1 MKRYMICISS
11 LLMCLF
17 LSIHA
22 NCMEQEKHK
31 HAVDSTGKRV
41 RWTPEEKADRMS
53 DKLDRRLN
61 LTKKQDADI
70 HAINTDIARRMD
82 AIKSNTSLQKKDK
95 MQQAKALNEERS
107 QRFKTVLTPEQYKKW
122 NDWEMKKKEQME
134 ARMDK
139 KQQKHSNT
147 AN

>member
-1 MKRYMICISS
+1 MICISS

-17 LSIHA
+17 LSVHA
-22 NCMEQEKHK
+22 NSMAQVKHN

-41 RWTPEEKADRMS
+41 RWTAEEKADRMS

-61 LTKKQDADI
+61 LTHQQDADI
-70 HAINTDIARRMD
+70 HTINTDITRRMD
-82 AIKSNTSLQKKDK
+82 AIKSNTTLSKKDK

-139 KQQKHSNT
+139 KQQKHN
-147 AN
+147 N

>member
-17 LSIHA
+17 LSVHA
-22 NCMEQEKHK
+22 NSMAQEKHH

-41 RWTPEEKADRMS
+41 RWTAEEKADRMS

-61 LTKKQDADI
+61 LTTKQDADI
-70 HAINTDIARRMD
+70 HTINIDITRRMD
-82 AIKSNTSLQKKDK
+82 AIKSNTSLSKKDK
-95 MQQAKALNEERS
+95 MQQAKVLNEERS

-139 KQQKHSNT
+139 KQQKHN
-147 AN
+147 N

>member
-1 MKRYMICISS
+1 MTRYMLCITG
-11 LLMCLF
+11 LLMCL
-17 LSIHA
+17 LMSVHGNSIA
-22 NCMEQEKHK
+22 QAK
-31 HAVDSTGKRV
+31 AVAATDSTGKRV
-41 RWTPEEKADRMS
+41 RWSAEEKADRMS

-61 LTKKQDADI
+61 LTHQQDADI
-70 HAINTDIARRMD
+70 HVINTDIAKRLD
-82 AIKSNTSLQKKDK
+82 ALKSNTSLSKKDK

-139 KQQKHSNT
+139 KQQKRNS
-147 AN
+147 